1 MQAMPGFFALKRIS
15 NQIALMVP
23 LLAEWQSGYAA
34 ACKAVDL
41 GSIPGS
47 ASNNIP
53 LGACPRI
60 GTTVRKSWIWPDS
73 SIIFVKYA
81 QYSPQIMKKPDSNQL
96 PLTMI
101 PILGQSP
108 SLIIH
113 AGS

>member
-1 MQAMPGFFALKRIS
+1 
-15 NQIALMVP
+15 
-23 LLAEWQSGYAA
+23 
-34 ACKAVDL
+34 
-41 GSIPGS
+41 
-47 ASNNIP
+47 
-53 LGACPRI
+53 
-60 GTTVRKSWIWPDS
+60 VRKSWIWPDS